1 MSMKATKFSIAY
13 ILGYLMTHP
22 DTLRD
27 NKYRF
32 DIRDFPTG
40 LTQVVYMAINN
51 CAQGGCTVVTPQE
64 LLATVENS
72 AKATKI
78 FTDSNGSQYI
88 NDCYGLGK
96 EDKWGNFEY
105 HYSLLKKQSLLLSF
119 KAQGFNISELWTEN
133 PLSVELDEKQT
144 ANLEKL
150 SIDDIIN
157 FFEKKIDI
165 QRSFY
170 SENEGQASIRASEG
184 MQALVESLKA
194 TPEMGAPMN
203 SKILNTIYRGARLGK
218 LYMRSGSSGCVDCD
232 TEYFTGTE
240 WKKISEYSKG
250 DKVLQYN
257 IETNEATLVTPL
269 RYIKEPCAEM
279 YELKTKYGIDQRLSE
294 EHTVITYSEDGIP
307 YIYTAKEFVDLHN
320 NSVSG
325 LRRKFK
331 TTFDYKGSG
340 ISLTDNEIRLM
351 IAIFADGSFYNTED
365 HDPLYCRF
373 NLKKE
378 RKKERLEQL
387 LQACGIEY
395 KKKASD
401 VEGYHCYTFYAP
413 IREKHFP
420 KEWYQCT
427 KEQFKVIHDEVM
439 FWDGSV
445 TRGRQRFSSTS
456 KEDSDFVQFVF
467 ACMNERATL
476 SHLDRRGAL
485 KAADSK
491 VYMRKSIEYN
501 VSVSSYK
508 PEVSLYNSNAIKK
521 INKVPTVDG
530 YKYCFEVPTHALVLR
545 RNGRIFITGNSGKS
559 RLMLADACKV
569 AIPYIYNIEEKNW
582 TVNEFSAPTLFITTE
597 LEVEEIQTMIIAY
610 VSGVDETHILDGKYE
625 EGEEDRVH
633 KAIAAINASPLYL
646 EQVPS
651 FNMEDIERVIRKHKT
666 TNDVQYIFFDYVF
679 ISGKMITEMA
689 QKSRGIKMREDN
701 VLYLFMERMKFLC
714 NKYHIHIN
722 TASQL
727 NGEWKNVKTADE
739 TVLRGAKAMADK
751 LDCGAIVLRV
761 TELDKE
767 MLAPILEST
776 MYKEPNLVYNIYK
789 VRRGRFTKVKLWV
802 YFDYGTLRTQ
812 DLFVTTNE
820 YEIIPIEST
829 NLDQIL
835 EKYATSDFPLT
846 LEEMGVASPN
856 TEDDEDAM
864 DDEDEA
870 ENMQPEE
877 AVNNGGEDE
886 VEW

>member
-218 LYMRSGSSGCVDCD
+218 LYMRSGSSG
-232 TEYFTGTE
+232 
-240 WKKISEYSKG
+240 
-250 DKVLQYN
+250 
-257 IETNEATLVTPL
+257 
-269 RYIKEPCAEM
+269 
-279 YELKTKYGIDQRLSE
+279 
-294 EHTVITYSEDGIP
+294 
-307 YIYTAKEFVDLHN
+307 
-320 NSVSG
+320 
-325 LRRKFK
+325 
-331 TTFDYKGSG
+331 
-340 ISLTDNEIRLM
+340 
-351 IAIFADGSFYNTED
+351 
-365 HDPLYCRF
+365 
-373 NLKKE
+373 
-378 RKKERLEQL
+378 
-387 LQACGIEY
+387 
-395 KKKASD
+395 
-401 VEGYHCYTFYAP
+401 
-413 IREKHFP
+413 
-420 KEWYQCT
+420 
-427 KEQFKVIHDEVM
+427 
-439 FWDGSV
+439 
-445 TRGRQRFSSTS
+445 
-456 KEDSDFVQFVF
+456 
-467 ACMNERATL
+467 
-476 SHLDRRGAL
+476 
-485 KAADSK
+485 
-491 VYMRKSIEYN
+491 
-501 VSVSSYK
+501 
-508 PEVSLYNSNAIKK
+508 
-521 INKVPTVDG
+521 
-530 YKYCFEVPTHALVLR
+530 
-545 RNGRIFITGNSGKS
+545 SGKS

-856 TEDDEDAM
+856 TEDNEEAM

-870 ENMQPEE
+870 ENIQPEE
-877 AVNNGGEDE
+877 VVNNGGEDE